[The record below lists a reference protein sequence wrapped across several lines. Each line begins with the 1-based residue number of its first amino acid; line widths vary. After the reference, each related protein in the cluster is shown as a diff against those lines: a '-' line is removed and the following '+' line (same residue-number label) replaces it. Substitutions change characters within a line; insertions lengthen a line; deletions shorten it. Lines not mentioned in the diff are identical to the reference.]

1 MRKEGTTARA
11 FLAGT
16 AAGIAQGLIG
26 FAVATTSHG
35 GMGLVMF
42 FLIPVVSGIPV
53 GWMIRSRKVMGIS
66 ALISLF
72 GSLLMLIAF
81 GKEGP
86 LCALMAFPLLLVCIL
101 VGVLIGTGLRR
112 AIKPGRGENVI
123 AGMFFVTAPLLVFGG
138 KQVERPLLDHAR
150 TEVIANSIHV
160 ADTPEHTWTHIQ
172 SIDSVRGSKPWLMYV
187 GLPVPQKCT
196 LEKTAE
202 GARRTCYFDKGYIE
216 ETVTTWDPPLHM
228 GLRIDRT
235 HMPGRHWLGFE
246 HADYWLQAEGSGTR
260 LTRTTTVSSRL
271 YPAWYWRPL
280 ERWGIDSEHRYIL
293 EDARIEG
300 TTGQ

>member
-1 MRKEGTTARA
+1 VK
-11 FLAGT
+11 
-16 AAGIAQGLIG
+16 
-26 FAVATTSHG
+26 
-35 GMGLVMF
+35 
-42 FLIPVVSGIPV
+42 
-53 GWMIRSRKVMGIS
+53 SRKAVGIS

-72 GSLLMLIAF
+72 GSLLLLIAV

-101 VGVLIGTGLRR
+101 VGVLIGAGLRM
-112 AIKPGRGENVI
+112 AIKPRRSGNTI
-123 AGMFFVTAPLLVFGG
+123 TGMFIVAGPLLIFGG
-138 KQVERPLLDHAR
+138 KQVERPMLDHAR
-150 TEVIANSIHV
+150 VELISNSVHV
-160 ADTPEHTWTHIQ
+160 ADTREHVWTHIQ
-172 SIDSVRGSKPWLMYV
+172 SIDSVRGSKPWLMHV
-187 GLPVPQKCT
+187 GLPVPQRCT

-216 ETVTTWDPPLHM
+216 ETVTTWDPPHHM

-246 HADYWLQAEGSGTR
+246 HADYWLQAEGNGTR
-260 LTRTTTVSSRL
+260 LTRTTSVSSRL

-280 ERWGIDSEHRYIL
+280 ERWGVDSEHRYIL

-300 TTGQ
+300 AGQ

>member
-1 MRKEGTTARA
+1 MQEQEETTAKGV
-11 FLAGT
+11 LAGV

-26 FAVATTSHG
+26 FAVASTSHG

-42 FLIPVVSGIPV
+42 LLIPLVSGIPI
-53 GWMIRSRKVMGIS
+53 GWMVKSRKAVGIS

-72 GSLLMLIAF
+72 GSLLLLIAL

-101 VGVLIGTGLRR
+101 AGVLIGAGLRMAFR
-112 AIKPGRGENVI
+112 PRRSGNTISGMLIV
-123 AGMFFVTAPLLVFGG
+123 AGPLLIFGG
-138 KQVERPLLDHAR
+138 KQVESPLLEHAR
-150 TEVIANSIHV
+150 IEVISNSVHI
-160 ADTPEHTWTHIQ
+160 ADTPEHVWTHIQ
-172 SIDSVRGSKPWLMYV
+172 SIDSVKGSKPWLMYV

-246 HADYWLQAEGSGTR
+246 HADYWLQAEGNGTR
-260 LTRTTTVSSRL
+260 LTRTTSVSSRL

-280 ERWGIDSEHRYIL
+280 ERWGVDSEHRYIL

-300 TTGQ
+300 TAH